1 MKHNLHGPLKPL
13 KNKIR
18 KQSPTRAQP
27 FAFFFFFFFPQP
39 FAFLRRMLTRVN
51 MRKQKISL
59 KSLDIDRSNR

>member
-27 FAFFFFFFFPQP
+27 FAFFFFFFSTTICIPSEDVDTCKHEETKNFPEII
-39 FAFLRRMLTRVN
+39 RH
-51 MRKQKISL
+51 
-59 KSLDIDRSNR
+59 